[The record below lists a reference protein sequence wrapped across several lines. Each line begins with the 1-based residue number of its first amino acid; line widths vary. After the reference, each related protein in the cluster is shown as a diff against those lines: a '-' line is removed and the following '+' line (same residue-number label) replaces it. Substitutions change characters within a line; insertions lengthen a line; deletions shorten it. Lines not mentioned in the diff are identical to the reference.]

1 VESVDVERELRS
13 LPRIEFFDQSR
24 NNGRGVIVA
33 PPAPAAPAAP
43 SAPGAPG
50 APRMGLRSA
59 PAPDDSRLQ
68 ALEERM
74 ERIERLLERIA
85 DDRDR

>member
-1 VESVDVERELRS
+1 
-13 LPRIEFFDQSR
+13 
-24 NNGRGVIVA
+24 
-33 PPAPAAPAAP
+33 
-43 SAPGAPG
+43 
-50 APRMGLRSA
+50 MGMRSA

-74 ERIERLLERIA
+74 ARIERLLERIA